1 MLKAILSPMGV
12 SIGSKVNIGN
22 STFEVEQCTQ
32 ILFTYHPKSARVTM
46 RIGEHVITSPKKLDK
61 LLEYAGYDKVSE
73 MLRDFGAQI
82 EFVMY
87 EGKIVLYLLE
97 FTEERFIFV

>member
-12 SIGSKVNIGN
+12 SIGAKVNIGN
-22 STFEVEQCTQ
+22 PTFEVKQCTQ
-32 ILFTYHPKSARVTM
+32 ILFTYHSRSARVTM
-46 RIGEHVITSPKKLDK
+46 RVGERIINDPKKIDK
-61 LLEYAGYDKVSE
+61 LLNYSGYEEVKE
-73 MLRDFGAQI
+73 MLKDFGAGI
-82 EFVMY
+82 EFVMS